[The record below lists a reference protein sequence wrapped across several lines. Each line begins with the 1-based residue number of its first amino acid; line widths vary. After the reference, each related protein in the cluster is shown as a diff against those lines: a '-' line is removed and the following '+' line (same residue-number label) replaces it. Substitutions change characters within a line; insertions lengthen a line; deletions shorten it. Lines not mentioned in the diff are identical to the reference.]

1 MPQPTLARHRPR
13 PPCPPRRRPPLPH
26 PVPADPLPRSTIISP
41 HNSARRA
48 ALLLTTLVAVTLTAS
63 ACTTSHTSSPDAA
76 AKATR
81 AASPTPTAVPA
92 LTKQEALAQI
102 ARYSKI
108 NNAANDDNNRMLLG
122 TIEDGPLYAMSVADY
137 KENEGLPQADRE
149 KYKPW
154 SYNLASTN
162 LYIPRFTAGQ
172 KKWFAAVTYNG
183 KKDKYARVLIMA
195 EQTRTKRWE
204 MAAAVDLDDKK
215 QAPKIALDAD
225 GYATALDATSTRN
238 VAAPLDVLRAAVTDN
253 FTSGGDTTGKKVFT
267 SSKASARQI
276 KAHDS
281 TVHKFG
287 SRGTTAFSAATPEFT
302 DSYALK
308 TADGHALVVFAHTH
322 TQRDAVAYSGLEIV
336 PEKKDRAWLGTTNSP
351 SFTYTFTCSD
361 VATVPTTPGKS
372 TLIGYTCRRT
382 DAHGVTTFS

>member
-26 PVPADPLPRSTIISP
+26 PVPTDPLPRSTLISP
-41 HNSARRA
+41 HLSARRA
-48 ALLLTTLVAVTLTAS
+48 ALLLAAVATVTLTAS
-63 ACTTSHTSSPDAA
+63 ACSTSPTSSPDAA

-81 AASPTPTAVPA
+81 TASPTPTAVPA

-108 NNAANDDNNRMLLG
+108 NNEANADNNRTLLG

-137 KENEGLPQADRE
+137 KEDEGLPQADRE

-154 SYNLASTN
+154 SYDLASTN
-162 LYIPRFTAGQ
+162 VYIPRFTAGQ

-183 KKDKYARVLIMA
+183 KKDNYARVLIMA
-195 EQTRTKRWE
+195 EQARTKRWE
-204 MAAAVDLDDKK
+204 MVAAVDLDDKK

-225 GYATALDATSTRN
+225 GYATAIEATSTKN
-238 VAAPLDVLRAAVTDN
+238 VAAPVDVVRTAVTDN
-253 FTSGGDTTGKKVFT
+253 FASGGDTTGKKVFT

-287 SRGTTAFSAATPEFT
+287 SRGTTVFSASTPEFT

-308 TADGHALVVFAHTH
+308 TADGSALVVFAHTH

-336 PEKKDRAWLGTTNSP
+336 PEKKDRAWLGTTNSS

-382 DAHGVTTFS
+382 DAHGMTTSS